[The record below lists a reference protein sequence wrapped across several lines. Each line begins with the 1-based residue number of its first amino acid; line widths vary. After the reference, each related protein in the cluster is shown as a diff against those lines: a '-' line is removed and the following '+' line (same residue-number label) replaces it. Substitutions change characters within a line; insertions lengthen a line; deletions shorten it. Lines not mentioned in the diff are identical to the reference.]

1 MDGCFWDAFFRS
13 RKSHHFL
20 AAMRAYKRD
29 IYENVFRKAF
39 AEPPAGKVIW
49 VTDSY
54 DQSYGLDIYA
64 KLRKRNAIIDSD
76 ISKLCMSRVKEQRM
90 VTSDAASAP
99 FRNDS
104 IDVIISPSTM
114 DHCAKEELDKF
125 LSEAERVMKAGGV
138 AVVLVHNRENI
149 FMRFGILQVLEKIP
163 YFTYSR
169 KEVNAIVRKHA
180 KLELSDVFYA
190 MNMPFPLLSTSLVNL
205 LDRMK
210 LLKGM
215 IGWIVKAYLRMS
227 SRVSRIPYMAELMCI
242 VLKKKA

>member
-76 ISKLCMSRVKEQRM
+76 ISKLCMSRVRGRRRL
-90 VTSDAASAP
+90 SADASAP
-99 FRNDS
+99 PFKDGS
-104 IDVIISPSTM
+104 IDIIISPSTM
-114 DHCAKEELDKF
+114 DHCDKGTFDVF
-125 LSEAERVMKAGGV
+125 LHEAERVLRSRGT
-138 AVVLVHNRENI
+138 AVILLHNKENI
-149 FMRFGILQVLEKIP
+149 FMRFELLKILERIA
-163 YFTYSR
+163 YSTYSKR
-169 KEVNAIVRKHA
+169 ELEAVLKRHSR
-180 KLELSDVFYA
+180 LELSDAFYVL
-190 MNMPFPLLSTSLVNL
+190 NMPFPLLSTAAINF
-205 LDRMK
+205 LDRK
-210 LLKGM
+210 RLDSGAIGEFVRRYLK
-215 IGWIVKAYLRMS
+215 MS
-227 SRVSRIPYMAELMCI
+227 SRVSEFPYLSELLCA
-242 VLKKKA
+242 VLKKKV